1 MQDKEDPE
9 PLSTILERFNQQ
21 FSEKESGPDKD
32 SKNVESTS
40 SKESST
46 EASIIAL
53 ESYDEEDDSDDDYF
67 ISKPVHSAFDINL
80 AEFPIAYLN
89 RGRLPKNAKKT
100 EIQYS
105 DTIKGRD
112 GNPIERNW
120 TVEALSTIDR
130 KECEDREKK
139 LGRELT
145 DSEKKLGFGGPQ
157 TLEVIYELFQL
168 WKEQGF
174 KDPKIHI
181 GTYYHFLKRLGW
193 CTGKSDYDLLKKTLQ
208 CIHGIHIKAENALF
222 LPELDRY
229 ENRKFYLF
237 PSLRTYTKHEKELN
251 PKDDFFYITVD
262 EDFYKAVKA
271 KTTYFIPFDRH
282 YFKTLKPM
290 EQKLALMLAKVFTP
304 WKKAQR
310 FQWSWKI
317 DNLANQ
323 IPILASNSK
332 HIRMQLKRTCDGL
345 ISKDFPFLSKYTIDG
360 DLITVYNNI
369 QTSLSL
375 DLKEEKEKKSYD
387 TVEWLIKQ
395 QLDICGD
402 EHSKAFYTLIAR
414 HVPVDLIYQ
423 ALSEAK
429 QEGKIKAKLYTKRI
443 LEIGKKYLEPFLK
456 NKKDNAASK
465 DDPTIPK
472 KNNSTEEEQLS
483 EDTLSQK
490 DESLE
495 EGELINISEEEAKL
509 IELELN
515 RDKEEFNKREIISD
529 PAGEDDTDTETE

>member
-174 KDPKIHI
+174 KRP
-181 GTYYHFLKRLGW
+181 
-193 CTGKSDYDLLKKTLQ
+193 
-208 CIHGIHIKAENALF
+208 
-222 LPELDRY
+222 
-229 ENRKFYLF
+229 
-237 PSLRTYTKHEKELN
+237 
-251 PKDDFFYITVD
+251 
-262 EDFYKAVKA
+262 
-271 KTTYFIPFDRH
+271 
-282 YFKTLKPM
+282 
-290 EQKLALMLAKVFTP
+290 
-304 WKKAQR
+304 
-310 FQWSWKI
+310 
-317 DNLANQ
+317 
-323 IPILASNSK
+323 
-332 HIRMQLKRTCDGL
+332 
-345 ISKDFPFLSKYTIDG
+345 
-360 DLITVYNNI
+360 
-369 QTSLSL
+369 
-375 DLKEEKEKKSYD
+375 
-387 TVEWLIKQ
+387 
-395 QLDICGD
+395 
-402 EHSKAFYTLIAR
+402 
-414 HVPVDLIYQ
+414 
-423 ALSEAK
+423 
-429 QEGKIKAKLYTKRI
+429 
-443 LEIGKKYLEPFLK
+443 
-456 NKKDNAASK
+456 
-465 DDPTIPK
+465 
-472 KNNSTEEEQLS
+472 
-483 EDTLSQK
+483 
-490 DESLE
+490 
-495 EGELINISEEEAKL
+495 
-509 IELELN
+509 
-515 RDKEEFNKREIISD
+515 
-529 PAGEDDTDTETE
+529 